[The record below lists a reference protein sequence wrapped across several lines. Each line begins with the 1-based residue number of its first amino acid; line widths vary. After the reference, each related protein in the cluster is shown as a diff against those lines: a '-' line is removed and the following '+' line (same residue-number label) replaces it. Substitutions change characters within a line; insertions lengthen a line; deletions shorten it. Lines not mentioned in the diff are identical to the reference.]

1 MKPISWEITATD
13 GNARAGVL
21 TTRRS
26 IIETPVFMPV
36 GTQGAVK
43 GVRFEWLENEL
54 DAQIILG
61 NTYHL
66 FLRPGV
72 DVIGRMG
79 GLHRFSSW
87 QRSILTDS
95 GGFQVFSLTDLRK
108 LTEEGVSFRS
118 HLDGSLQFLSPEVS
132 MEVQAA
138 LNSEIVMAFDE
149 CPPGGADIAETQK
162 SLELTLR
169 WARRSKERFDELNK
183 RQETGDERQEA
194 GDERQETGD
203 ERPRIVS
210 PVSRLMSPV
219 GGGLRPNGRISG
231 RQALFGIVQGAGH
244 LDLRRESLERTVEIG
259 FDGYAIGGL
268 SVGEEKPVMY
278 GVLEYLTP
286 RMPAEAPRYLMG
298 VGTPED
304 LIEAVSHG
312 VDMFDCVIPTRNG
325 RTGSAFTSRG
335 RINIRNARFADDPN
349 PLDPECGCSVCR
361 RYSLAY
367 LRHLYQA
374 GEMTA
379 SILISHHNLAFFLD
393 TMRAVRQ
400 SITSGTFAQFR
411 KEFLSKLQENKEQA
425 V

>member
-1 MKPISWEITATD
+1 MKPIDWQVTATD
-13 GNARAGVL
+13 GSARAGIL
-21 TTRRS
+21 RTRRS
-26 IIETPVFMPV
+26 VIETPVFMPV

-54 DAQIILG
+54 DARIILG

-66 FLRPGV
+66 FLRPGT
-72 DVIGRMG
+72 DIIRKLG
-79 GLHRFSSW
+79 GLHKFSSW

-108 LTEEGVSFRS
+108 LTEEGVEFRS
-118 HLDGSLQFLSPEVS
+118 HIDGSKRFLSPEVS
-132 MEVQAA
+132 MEIQAT
-138 LNSEIVMAFDE
+138 LGSEIVMVFDE
-149 CPPGGADIAETQK
+149 CPPGKATSEVTRK
-162 SLELTLR
+162 SLELTAR
-169 WARRSKERFDELNK
+169 WAKRSKQRFEELQK
-183 RQETGDERQEA
+183 IQHVDGPRSVQPASA
-194 GDERQETGD
+194 GGRDLRSKDVDRSFGAVPPAD
-203 ERPRIVS
+203 A
-210 PVSRLMSPV
+210 
-219 GGGLRPNGRISG
+219 GGTDLSG
-231 RQALFGIVQGAGH
+231 KQALFGIVQGASH
-244 LDLRRESLERTVEIG
+244 FDLRKESLERTVEIG

-278 GVLEYLTP
+278 GVLEYLAP
-286 RMPAEAPRYLMG
+286 QMPASAPRYLMG

-304 LIEAVSHG
+304 LVEAVARG

-335 RINIRNARFADDPN
+335 RLNIRNARFADASG

-374 GEMTA
+374 GEMSAAT
-379 SILISHHNLAFFLD
+379 LISHHNLAFFLD

-400 SITSGTFAQFR
+400 SITSGTFSRFR
-411 KEFLSKLQENKEQA
+411 REFLNKLQENQEA
-425 V
+425 DV